1 MSHEGESASAE
12 HHEQAYTSGVSG
24 VCAKPLGEARYSP
37 ARNASRHR
45 RSLCVRPQAK
55 LPFDGDELLA
65 AFTECSKYTGDV
77 PLVALRAGMEQVR
90 RAASMR
96 EPSGRSARAAQ
107 RLPPSR
113 RRVSFAPSPGMCS
126 CGAWC

>member
-1 MSHEGESASAE
+1 MRETVEGE
-12 HHEQAYTSGVSG
+12 V
-24 VCAKPLGEARYSP
+24 RYSP
-37 ARNASRHR
+37 AHATHWLRARPIS
-45 RSLCVRPQAK
+45 RPQAK

-90 RAASMR
+90 RAASR
-96 EPSGRSARAAQ
+96 IAERPCAQQRSG

-113 RRVSFAPSPGMCS
+113 CRAPFASSPGMCS